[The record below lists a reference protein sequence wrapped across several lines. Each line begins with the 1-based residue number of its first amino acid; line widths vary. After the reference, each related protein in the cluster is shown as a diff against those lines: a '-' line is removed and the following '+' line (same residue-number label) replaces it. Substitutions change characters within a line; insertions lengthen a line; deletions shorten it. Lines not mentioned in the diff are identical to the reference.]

1 MILIVDPKSG
11 RGGGQVVLEELLREL
26 GDAAPVALAM
36 PAAGRA
42 LLSVPGH
49 VAQHDTADDA
59 LRQLAPGE
67 PLLVVSNANAALPAV
82 HRATAQA
89 RRLGLAAA
97 SVAVVHNYPVS
108 RVKGVVTRHLLA
120 RMGTAIVVEPGLT
133 TLRPDAV
140 VPSWLSVRRS
150 DLRPVP
156 QRIVR
161 TGHVKAYARPDASKG
176 LHLLPPVFDVLE
188 RAGFTCEVALGSSL
202 TRGHRYETRLRAD
215 LAPWLVAGRRDAS
228 WIRPGDVFV
237 VASTGGETACL
248 AAQEAMARGAAVVA
262 SRVGLMPYLAP
273 DGQGVRTFAIGDQQ
287 GAADAA
293 LDLLTLPAAR
303 FDVECRAAARMVADR
318 AGRWYRETVA
328 TLLALHADLPARAD
342 AGHAATDRDL
352 RRTGPGVP
360 TAATSGE
367 TIRCA

>member
-11 RGGGQVVLEELLREL
+11 RGGGQVVLEELLHEL
-26 GDAAPVALAM
+26 GDAAPAALAM

-49 VAQHDTADDA
+49 VAQHDTADEA
-59 LRQLAPGE
+59 LGSLAPGE

-82 HRATAQA
+82 HRVTARA

-108 RVKGVVTRHLLA
+108 WIKGVATRHLLA

-140 VPSWLSVRRS
+140 VQSWLSVRRS

-161 TGHVKAYARPDASKG
+161 TGHVKAFARPDASKG

-188 RAGFTCEVALGSSL
+188 QAGFTCEVALGSSL
-202 TRGHRYETRLRAD
+202 TGGHRYETRLRAD
-215 LAPWLVAGRRDAS
+215 LAPWLVAGRRDPS
-228 WIRPGDVFV
+228 WLEPGDVFV
-237 VASTGGETACL
+237 VASTGGEAACL
-248 AAQEAMARGAAVVA
+248 AAQEAMARGAVVVA
-262 SRVGLMPYLAP
+262 SRIGLMPYLAA
-273 DGQGVRTFAIGDQQ
+273 DGQGIRTFAIGDQR
-287 GAADAA
+287 GAADAT

-303 FDVECRAAARMVADR
+303 FDAECRAAAHTVADR
-318 AGRWYRETVA
+318 AGRWYQETVA
-328 TLLALHADLPARAD
+328 RLLALHADLSARAD
-342 AGHAATDRDL
+342 GGQVPSDRDL
-352 RRTGPGVP
+352 PGIGRGVQTASTRR
-360 TAATSGE
+360 E
-367 TIRCA
+367 TITCA